1 MGAWHYMAMRLRKM
15 DLIGICR
22 EPSAAT
28 AEGSKDLH
36 VKRLGKLM
44 SDIFKFAKVAAK

>member
-1 MGAWHYMAMRLRKM
+1 MAMRLRKM

-22 EPSAAT
+22 PASAAT

-36 VKRLGKLM
+36 VKRLGRLM
-44 SDIFKFAKVAAK
+44 NAIFKYAKVAAKN